1 MSGPGPAILP
11 PPRGNHRTRWAQ
23 GCRGSGG
30 SRVVTLNPKNP
41 ESRKERFLGA
51 ALSLE
56 FWGVAEMSKKDC
68 RECCWEFCLYFCL
81 GVCVLVGGGGWWE
94 AEKETQNLS
103 FSKKCFLNFFL
114 AVLGL
119 CCCAGSPLVVVSGGC
134 VRRLLLLW
142 STGSRASGF
151 RSGPPAQQLWLRALE
166 PWLSS
171 HGAWACSLCGMWAL
185 PCPGTE
191 PVIPALAGGFFT
203 PEPPAKPRT

>member
-1 MSGPGPAILP
+1 MEAANHSASKLAQCAFLESSEQLAGAFSTRDWTFVFACFFNQQKQVRESPGFG
-11 PPRGNHRTRWAQ
+11 R
-23 GCRGSGG
+23 
-30 SRVVTLNPKNP
+30 
-41 ESRKERFLGA
+41 
-51 ALSLE
+51 
-56 FWGVAEMSKKDC
+56 
-68 RECCWEFCLYFCL
+68 
-81 GVCVLVGGGGWWE
+81 WE

-203 PEPPAKPRT
+203 PELPAKPRT